1 MVECDKKI
9 MENIVISL
17 GGSLIIPNGGINTA
31 FLKRFN
37 LFIRNQITARKRRFF
52 IVCGGGATTRHYQKA
67 AREVVGTITNEDL
80 DWLGIHSTRLNAHL
94 LRTIFQDIAYFR
106 VKKHYDQLD
115 VVDKPVLIAS
125 GWKPGCST
133 DYDAVLL
140 AEEYGAK
147 TVINL
152 SNIQMVYDRDP
163 NKFSD
168 AKPFINLSWEDYRKM
183 VGDKWSP
190 GMNVPFDPVAAKKA
204 QGLGLKVVIMEGEN
218 LENVEKF
225 LEGKEFVGTVII

>member
-1 MVECDKKI
+1 

-17 GGSLIIPNGGINTA
+17 GGSLIIPNGGINTD

-37 LFIRNQITARKRRFF
+37 FFIRKQITAKNRRFF
-52 IVCGGGATTRHYQKA
+52 IVCGGGSTTRHYQEA
-67 AREVVGTITNEDL
+67 AREVVGTISNEDL

-115 VVDKPVLIAS
+115 VVNKPVMIAS

-140 AEEYGAK
+140 AEEYKAE

-152 SNIQMVYDRDP
+152 SNITMVYDRDP
-163 NKFSD
+163 NKFSN
-168 AKPFINLSWEDYRKM
+168 AKPFSELSWMEYRKM

-190 GMNVPFDPVAAKKA
+190 GMHAPFDPVAAQKA

-225 LEGKEFVGTVII
+225 LDGKEFIGTVIK

>member
-1 MVECDKKI
+1 

-17 GGSLIIPNGGINTA
+17 GGSLIIPNGGINTD

-37 LFIRNQITARKRRFF
+37 LFIRNQIAAKNRRFF

-67 AREVVGTITNEDL
+67 AKDVVGTISNEDL

-140 AEEYGAK
+140 AEEYQAG

-152 SNIQMVYDRDP
+152 SNITMVYDKDP
-163 NKFSD
+163 NKFPD
-168 AKPFINLSWEDYRKM
+168 AKPLPKLSWKEYRKM
-183 VGDKWSP
+183 VGDEWNP
-190 GMNVPFDPVAAKKA
+190 GMNVPFDPVAARKA
-204 QGLGLKVVIMEGEN
+204 EELGLKVVILKGDD
-218 LENVEKF
+218 LENMERF
-225 LEGKEFVGTVII
+225 LEGKEFIGTVIE